1 MKKIL
6 KGFVEDLTTGKIQFM
21 NHYLLPLDLKLET
34 IVKVQEVHSYVH
46 EDASMQVYIEC
57 RALDSIGAVYNIS
70 LDFSPS
76 SAERRDHL
84 IEIFQPGSILMIKG
98 EYGIP
103 KDAPITL
110 SEPQYS
116 FIESESLL
124 EEVKNA
130 FNFNDHRFSQSAN
143 RHLNITWVVDDF
155 IQNGVSTQHG

>member
-6 KGFVEDLTTGKIQFM
+6 KGFFEDLTTGEIKSI
-21 NHYLLPLDLKLET
+21 NHYLLPLNLNLET
-34 IVKVQEVHSYVH
+34 IVKVQEVHSFVH
-46 EDASMQVYIEC
+46 EDASMQVSIDC

-76 SAERRDHL
+76 STEIRDHL
-84 IEIFQPGSILMIKG
+84 IEVFQAGFILMIKG

-116 FIESESLL
+116 FIKSESLL
-124 EEVKNA
+124 EEVTKA
-130 FNFNDHRFSQSAN
+130 FTFNEGNKESSLH
-143 RHLNITWVVDDF
+143 
-155 IQNGVSTQHG
+155 